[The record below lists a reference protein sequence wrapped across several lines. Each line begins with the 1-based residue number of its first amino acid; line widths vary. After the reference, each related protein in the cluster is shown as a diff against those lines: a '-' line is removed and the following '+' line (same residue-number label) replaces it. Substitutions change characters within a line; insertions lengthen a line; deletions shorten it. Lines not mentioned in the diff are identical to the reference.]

1 MEYFIG
7 TGRLLTQGAAFQRTA
22 PCFMCGR
29 DCKIDG
35 NCRNLTLPVSRAS
48 ICVSDGRRTA
58 QHKPLLVRY
67 DGITP
72 LIGGEHHERNAHHH
86 PNRADRGRPHPH
98 TQIGHV
104 SGGDAGR
111 PGELRRQDY
120 RSGFCRQRSSPRP
133 YDERPENQRPDR
145 DAGKQHHHPHRP
157 HGCTGRL
164 AVTADESR
172 NIYGGRSF

>member
-22 PCFMCGR
+22 PCFMRGR

-98 TQIGHV
+98 TQICHV

-111 PGELRRQDY
+111 PDVYKRQIEYCSFGINAPFSIPFITFHDA
-120 RSGFCRQRSSPRP
+120 SIDILSKAQSAISSP
-133 YDERPENQRPDR
+133 
-145 DAGKQHHHPHRP
+145 
-157 HGCTGRL
+157 
-164 AVTADESR
+164 S
-172 NIYGGRSF
+172 I